1 MNPQPSTEAPAPR
14 RVGPP
19 EVEALHAID
28 QIIGNAE
35 TITADQLGEVR
46 GIILDTLNA
55 WHQQFSESN
64 LLAHAER
71 EMRRAHV
78 EDDVQPSLL
87 QSIAA
92 FRSYG
97 HSGGSASVVIPM
109 INDLLNF
116 RALTPL
122 TDDPAEW
129 IDHTDIS
136 AGDPTFQNMR
146 DSEAFSKDGGK
157 TYYVLREER
166 RWARIL
172 LHMLPWKLRRRLPR
186 GPYFRLLFPLHR
198 SEPSR

>member
-1 MNPQPSTEAPAPR
+1 MNPMPSTEAPTPR
-14 RVGPP
+14 RTGPA

-35 TITADQLGEVR
+35 TITAEQLGEVR
-46 GIILDTLNA
+46 GIVLTTLNT

-87 QSIAA
+87 QAIAA

-97 HSGGSASVVIPM
+97 HSGGSSSVCIPLL
-109 INDLLNF
+109 NDLLNF
-116 RALTPL
+116 KALTPL

-129 IDHTDIS
+129 IDHTGIS

-157 TYYVLREER
+157 TYYLLREER
-166 RWARIL
+166 RWVRTAL
-172 LHMLPWKLRRRLPR
+172 NVLPWKLRRQLPR
-186 GPYFRLLFPLHR
+186 LRLLYPLHR
-198 SEPSR
+198 SEPAR